1 MIGVRI
7 KIERKEAPV
16 WHDLPRYGRK
26 LLLAAVLLSLLFH
39 TVSYLSAI
47 RWGDWADI
55 TKEEKTAPVKIRVVD
70 IPKNAKTKDDLHG
83 KKIIETP
90 QVETKPPK
98 EANYVG
104 PQEHI
109 AKQET
114 KLARKLLTQDKA
126 LDPGMKGRQDA
137 KDAVKSQ
144 PTPKQMIT
152 GPGTLAI
159 PGAQVAPRN
168 NYEKLLPNKEADVF
182 GTPGA
187 GYAEYIDAKIPE
199 GDRIDMN
206 TTTFRYI
213 SYFTGMRKAIEL
225 VWIYPREAIQRGL
238 QGEVLLEIVI
248 EKDGR
253 VSKARVAQSS
263 GFPVLDEN
271 MLQTIK
277 LASPFAPLPRGW
289 KKERILVTGAFHY
302 ILSYG
307 AH

>member
-26 LLLAAVLLSLLFH
+26 LLLGAVLLSLLFH

-47 RWGDWADI
+47 RWGDWGDVPA
-55 TKEEKTAPVKIRVVD
+55 TEKSTPVKIHVVD
-70 IPKNAKTKDDLHG
+70 IPKNAKIKDDLKG
-83 KKIIETP
+83 KKVLETP

-98 EANYVG
+98 DANYVG
-104 PQEHI
+104 PQEHA

-126 LDPGMKGRQDA
+126 LDPGVKGRQDA

-144 PTPKQMIT
+144 PTPKQMIA

-168 NYEKLLPNKEADVF
+168 NYEKLLPNKETDVF

-187 GYAEYIDAKIPE
+187 GYAEYIDAQIPE

-263 GFPVLDEN
+263 GFAVLDEN

-277 LASPFAPLPRGW
+277 LASPFAPLPKGW